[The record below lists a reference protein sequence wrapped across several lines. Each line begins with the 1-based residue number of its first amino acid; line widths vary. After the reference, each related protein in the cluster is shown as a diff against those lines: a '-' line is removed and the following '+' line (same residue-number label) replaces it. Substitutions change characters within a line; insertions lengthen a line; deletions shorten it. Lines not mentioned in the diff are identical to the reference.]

1 MSNDTGS
8 KTCFKI
14 LTREKFPNADGIN
27 HEQSSSVK
35 SGEIALSNDV
45 VEKSN
50 VGNLK
55 LTINTTGKSLKLKGI
70 ISTANENAMVE
81 RYDKEAVEINKRSS
95 KCALKDFLPQIL
107 RMTIPRKHP
116 ISLPATIFRIS
127 SLTTR
132 ML

>member
-1 MSNDTGS
+1 MILVVRHVLRSSQRKSSQRLMGLIRSNH
-8 KTCFKI
+8 
-14 LTREKFPNADGIN
+14 LLLNLEKLPF
-27 HEQSSSVK
+27 
-35 SGEIALSNDV
+35 SNDV

-70 ISTANENAMVE
+70 IITANENVMVE
-81 RYDKEAVEINKRSS
+81 RYDNEAVEINKRSS

-127 SLTTR
+127 SLMTR